1 MFSGIQNRT
10 LSIALAAAL
19 GVMAG
24 SAPATATTITFDDP
38 PLDTCASPYTN
49 GLVFSSGA
57 CLGAW
62 AGNPVSNNGT
72 PALIYGG
79 TMTVQQFDGG
89 AFHLQSF
96 LAGISWY
103 SSAVT
108 ADINYS
114 FDLAAGGTSTGTFT
128 IGRGFQSFTFDADI
142 TNATFTGLPDGYV
155 AVDNLQGDFAT
166 PNVPEPATWAMMLGG
181 FGAVGGALRVRR
193 KPVRPSP
200 DHLPLTDGNAAAP
213 WASGVPRS

>member
-1 MFSGIQNRT
+1 MFGGISNKA
-10 LSIALAAAL
+10 LSIASVIGLAAMTA
-19 GVMAG
+19 AT
-24 SAPATATTITFDDP
+24 PATATTITFDDP

-79 TMTVQQFDGG
+79 TMTVEQFDGG

-114 FDLAAGGTSTGTFT
+114 FDLAAGGTSTGAFT

-142 TNATFTGLPDGYV
+142 RKATFTGLPDGYV
-155 AVDNLQGDFAT
+155 AIDNLQADFAT

-193 KPVRPSP
+193 QAR
-200 DHLPLTDGNAAAP
+200 AAFA
-213 WASGVPRS
+213 